1 VGEGREKVLAPKEG
15 AGSRGRETMS
25 LMDRCLL
32 VKPTV
37 RMLVEWPVMIGV
49 GILGLV
55 FSVGR
60 MAFYPFINLVGW
72 ILVLGG
78 WAIHSYCHRT
88 HRQAHE
94 ESKKVDSL
102 VTSGPYSIVRH
113 PMYASLTA
121 MRFGVALAF
130 GIVWVLVPATAFS
143 ALDVL
148 TALKEEEF
156 LAKKFGVAYEEYM
169 RAVPR
174 RFIPKIV

>member
-1 VGEGREKVLAPKEG
+1 MSEGREKVLPLMEG
-15 AGSRGRETMS
+15 GGSRGRETMS

-37 RMLVEWPVMIGV
+37 RMLIDWPVMIGV

-60 MAFYPFINLVGW
+60 MDFYPFINLMGGT
-72 ILVLGG
+72 LLLGG
-78 WAIHSYCHRT
+78 CAIHEYCHRT

-94 ESKKVDSL
+94 ESKKIDSL

-113 PMYASLTA
+113 PMYASLMA
-121 MRFGVALAF
+121 MRFGAAFAF

-156 LAKKFGVAYEEYM
+156 LVKKFGVAYEEYV
-169 RAVPR
+169 RAVPY
-174 RFIPKIV
+174 RFVPKIV